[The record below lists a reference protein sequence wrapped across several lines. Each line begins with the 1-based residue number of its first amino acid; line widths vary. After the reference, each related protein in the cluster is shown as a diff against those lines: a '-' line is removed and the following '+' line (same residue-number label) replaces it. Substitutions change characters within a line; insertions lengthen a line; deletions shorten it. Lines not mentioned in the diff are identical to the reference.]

1 MQCRW
6 IFFGTFPC
14 ASESWFCFLQSSR
27 LFWGFTWAPSGF
39 SASGGAGVGGAGYVG
54 LPTASVT
61 VVYLLPSPCQD
72 AEWPSVPPFWPWAS
86 DSSFSWALVVFGDRE
101 ASRLFLYPVLLAL
114 CSMCS
119 IQLEQ
124 KAEMTYGSMSGAP
137 EGCPREVE
145 GLLILLWSSSP
156 ISYWLR
162 KFSCIFSL
170 PLITT

>member
-14 ASESWFCFLQSSR
+14 PSESWFCFLQSSR

-39 SASGGAGVGGAGYVG
+39 SASGGASVDGAGYVG